1 MTANSILPPYPTF
14 QGLDGQP
21 LDAGYIYVGE
31 PGFEARTTP
40 KASFFD
46 IGLTVPTGT
55 ASGAAVRT
63 MGGYPAR
70 NGSPSAVY
78 VDGDFSIAVTDSAGV
93 LLYSAITRSFAFGLE
108 STVGD
113 PVLAPDG
120 ALSFPGFA
128 FISDVNTGFA
138 LPSPLRLQTSVGG
151 ALISEA
157 TATGTVFVEP
167 ITGAGF
173 EASVEGVIGPDLLQ
187 IAAIAA
193 VDGDIIVQIGGVWTR
208 LAKGTALQSVRVNA
222 AGTGL
227 EYATPP
233 FSKPPYVSPEQVIT
247 TAGALTLSHGLG
259 VMPIL
264 ATFELVCKTS
274 ELGYTA
280 GFRLPIGIMA
290 APSGSNEYNASLAM
304 DATNLVIRYANNAD
318 VFNVLHGTTGVGVT
332 LTNGNW
338 RLVVRAYA

>member
-14 QGLDGQP
+14 QGIDGQP
-21 LDAGYIYVGE
+21 LEAGYIYVGE

-63 MGGYPAR
+63 SGGYPAR

-78 VDGDFSIAVTDSAGV
+78 VDGDFSIAVTDKSGV
-93 LLYSAITRSFAFGLE
+93 LLYSALTRSFAFGLE

-120 ALSFPGFA
+120 TLSFPGFA

-138 LPSPLRLQTSVGG
+138 LPSALRLQTVVNG

-157 TATGTVFVEP
+157 TATGTVFYEP

-173 EASVEGVIGPDLLQ
+173 SSSVLGLIDPDLQQ
-187 IAAIAA
+187 IGAIAA
-193 VDGDIIVQIGGVWTR
+193 VDGDIIARIGGVWAR
-208 LAKGTALQSVRVNA
+208 VAKGTAGQALVMNAGATAPEWGGVFTKSYASAEQTITA
-222 AGTGL
+222 AGQL
-227 EYATPP
+227 ILA
-233 FSKPPYVSPEQVIT
+233 
-247 TAGALTLSHGLG
+247 HGLG
-259 VMPIL
+259 AVPKLI
-264 ATFELVCKTS
+264 TYELVCKVAD
-274 ELGYTA
+274 LGYT
-280 GFRLPIGIMA
+280 IGQVVEIGVMSAPGGTDSYNA
-290 APSGSNEYNASLAM
+290 APIK
-304 DATNLVIRYANNAD
+304 DATNITIRFADSAGTFILLNA
-318 VFNVLHGTTGVGVT
+318 TTGAGSPI
-332 LTNGNW
+332 TNTSW

>member
-21 LDAGYIYVGE
+21 LEAGYIYVGE

-93 LLYSAITRSFAFGLE
+93 LLYSALTRSFAFGIE

-113 PVLAPDG
+113 PVLAPNG
-120 ALSFPGFA
+120 TLSFPGFA

-138 LPSPLRLQTSVGG
+138 LPSAWRLQTVVNG

-157 TATGTVFVEP
+157 TATGTVFYEP

-173 EASVEGVIGPDLLQ
+173 SSSVLGLIDPDLQQ
-187 IAAIAA
+187 IGAIAA
-193 VDGDIIVQIGGVWTR
+193 VDGDIIARIGGVWAR
-208 LAKGTALQSVRVNA
+208 LAKGTARQVLAMNSVA
-222 AGTGL
+222 TAL
-227 EYATPP
+227 EYVPTLGMGQSWVDMTASRATGVTYTNSTSGPIM
-233 FSKPPYVSPEQVIT
+233 VSVVNNVGAATANIT
-247 TAGALTLSHGLG
+247 LTIGG
-259 VMPIL
+259 V
-264 ATFELVCKTS
+264 LVD
-274 ELGYTA
+274 
-280 GFRLPIGIMA
+280 
-290 APSGSNEYNASLAM
+290 NA
-304 DATNLVIRYANNAD
+304 YGNAD
-318 VFNVLHGTTGVGVT
+318 SSFSLTVSVSGVVPPGATYVVAWTSGTITWAE
-332 LTNGNW
+332 L
-338 RLVVRAYA
+338 R

>member
-21 LDAGYIYVGE
+21 LEAGYIYVGE

-93 LLYSAITRSFAFGLE
+93 LLYSALTRSFAFGLE

-120 ALSFPGFA
+120 TLSFPGFA

-208 LAKGTALQSVRVNA
+208 MAKGTALQSVRVNA
-222 AGTGL
+222 AGTAL

-233 FSKPPYVSPEQVIT
+233 FRKSYVSAEQTIT
-247 TAGALTLSHGLG
+247 QAGLLTLAHGLG
-259 VMPIL
+259 EMPIL
-264 ATFELVCKTS
+264 TTFELVCKTS
-274 ELGYTA
+274 EFGYTA
-280 GFRLPIGIMA
+280 GQVLPIGIMA
-290 APSGSNEYNASLAM
+290 SPAGSDEYNASLAK
-304 DATNLVIRYANNAD
+304 DATNLTIRYANNSAG
-318 VFNVLHGTTGVGVT
+318 VFNVLNGTTGNNVI
-332 LTNGNW
+332 LTNTNW
-338 RLVVRAYA
+338 RLVVRAFA